1 MRTHRHYERLLAR
14 SDELTAHEREQLLAH
29 LATCTRCRQ
38 EHGAQR
44 TQDEILRRF
53 ADAQPPVS
61 LQAAVLARIREDRV
75 PVPVELNR
83 PRVRL
88 VPAAAGLLL
97 AACLLL
103 VAGLTL
109 GQRFLPQPSTPKAVA
124 VQGTCTV
131 RGARWALKGSC
142 QIVSSPQA
150 LRSPSVTFYPM
161 ALQWAKQHLRN
172 PQYII
177 RRNDRLP
184 VLLPRSST
192 GIYFSEVAIDRESHR
207 SVYVVGEEQ

>member
-1 MRTHRHYERLLAR
+1 MRTHRHYQRLLAR

-61 LQAAVLARIREDRV
+61 LQAAVLVRIREDRV

-83 PRVRL
+83 PRVRR

-109 GQRFLPQPSTPKAVA
+109 GQRFLLPPARPSAVA
-124 VQGTCTV
+124 V
-131 RGARWALKGSC
+131 RGNCAADDADWVLKGPC
-142 QIVSSPQA
+142 QILDSPEVF
-150 LRSPSVTFYPM
+150 RRPGVTFYPL
-161 ALQWAKQHLRN
+161 ALQWAKKHLHQPHYVVRKN
-172 PQYII
+172 TH
-177 RRNDRLP
+177 LP
-184 VLLPRSST
+184 VVIGHGSPV
-192 GIYFSEVAIDRESHR
+192 YFSEIAVDRQAHVSM
-207 SVYVVGEEQ
+207 YIVGNN